1 MNGTEVNSLHR
12 SNHKRSIDF
21 IEKSSIQIH
30 GASREEQYIARVL
43 AGDIY
48 SYNTEGPRA
57 ISCTKLPP
65 TRRGGYG
72 LYTLT
77 LAGASGQHGPACAKS
92 ADYRSVEE

>member
-12 SNHKRSIDF
+12 SNPKRSIDF
-21 IEKSSIQIH
+21 IAKSSIQIH

-43 AGDIY
+43 ASNIY

-72 LYTLT
+72 FYT